1 MNKFA
6 FNIDTKYLQKKI
18 LYLNNS
24 NNYNYKFL
32 NHIKI
37 DNIDVYYDILKNIE
51 EFKLK
56 NFYNYLFKKINKL
69 NISEKLIKINID
81 KNINDKELNYIL
93 YEYIKN
99 NDVKGII
106 IMNSIQQYYYPIK

>member
-1 MNKFA
+1 MEKYCL
-6 FNIDTKYLQKKI
+6 NISTNILQKKI
-18 LYLNNS
+18 KLINNF
-24 NNYNYKFL
+24 NYNFDFL
-32 NHIKI
+32 KDINFEEVQI
-37 DNIDVYYDILKNIE
+37 YYNILKNTE

-69 NISEKLIKINID
+69 NISEKLKKINIE

-99 NDVKGII
+99 NDVKAII